1 MNKKNSPEHIKQELI
16 QLGFDLKAETF
27 AAYLDEQVPL
37 RFSASSFFTRR
48 FSTDVTDIT
57 EMESS
62 PKALEVSL
70 SRRSFYN
77 IFPERFFHGTYSGAA
92 FVDTMVADYKNRKVE
107 EQHSRKF
114 FRPLEEEFFL
124 QKVAVEREENAIF
137 TSLGSQDLVNF
148 LTNLWSI
155 DPALPKTMATKILKT
170 MPFMYKIAGNMPLL
184 KSILETIVQENI
196 SIKQEFATVVQ
207 EKEKNTAWQL
217 GVNLATSSNGK
228 TFLPKY
234 IITIDDI
241 KHPEQIEKYLPQGSI
256 TAVVHFFL
264 EHTLPFECD
273 FEIDFTLPKSKQKF
287 IINEQVYG
295 ARLGV
300 SSTI

>member
-1 MNKKNSPEHIKQELI
+1 MHKKNSPEHIKQELI

-27 AAYLDEQVPL
+27 AAYLEDHVPL
-37 RFSASSFFTRR
+37 SFSLSSFFTRR
-48 FSTDVTDIT
+48 FSADIVDIT
-57 EMESS
+57 ERESS
-62 PKALEVSL
+62 SKTVEVSL

-124 QKVAVEREENAIF
+124 HKVAVECEENAIF

-184 KSILETIVQENI
+184 TSILETIIQEDISVQ
-196 SIKQEFATVVQ
+196 QEFANVEE
-207 EKEKNTAWQL
+207 EKEKTTTWQL
-217 GVNLATSSNGK
+217 GVNLATSASEK

-234 IITIDDI
+234 IITIEDI
-241 KHPEQIEKYLPQGSI
+241 KHPDHIERYLPQGSI

-273 FEIDFTLPKSKQKF
+273 FEVNFTLPKSKQKF